1 MKIRKLIAAI
11 ALSTAIYSMAAWLYV
26 VAMQIELTAK
36 NPYKWP
42 GPVAMPWALAHFTFW
57 PFNMRLDTF
66 SIVCFI
72 ISWASFTVW
81 RLTKE

>member
-1 MKIRKLIAAI
+1 MKIRKLIAALS
-11 ALSTAIYSMAAWLYV
+11 LSTAVYSLLGWLYV
-26 VAMQIELTAK
+26 VAIMLVMQNH
-36 NPYKWP
+36 NPNGFP
-42 GPVAMPWALAHFTFW
+42 PILSFALAHFTFW